1 MTDNMTDN
9 ERAKIDSDAFQHAGP
24 PAEGKKASNPKDII
38 GSGKAPLHL
47 VPASLR
53 AGAAL
58 AFMEGALKYG
68 RFNWRLAGVRASI
81 YYDALN
87 RHMEAWFNGEDTDK
101 ASGLPHLFKAA
112 ACIAILIDAVE
123 LDKLVDDRAPYAP
136 MSDIFS
142 RMEPEVAR
150 LKNASPAGPQEPH
163 QCVLADSPL
172 PGLSAETPLEA
183 RYRSATKPITTQWD
197 MGRALDFEGF
207 LMQQAYGPAG
217 GSPAGLRAGWGIPCG
232 MGLAHVA
239 PGCGERASTPH
250 IEEQIDEE

>member
-1 MTDNMTDN
+1 MTTTNHTRFKRDP
-9 ERAKIDSDAFQHAGP
+9 DAFRVTIPGSFQHDGE
-24 PAEGKKASNPKDII
+24 PADGKKASNPKDVI

-53 AGAAL
+53 AGASL

-87 RHMEAWFNGEDTDK
+87 RHLEAWFNGEDTDQ

-136 MSDIFS
+136 MSSIFE
-142 RMEPEVAR
+142 RMEDEVTR
-150 LKNASPAGPQEPH
+150 LKNAPQAGDQPPH
-163 QCVLADSPL
+163 QCVLADSPAPPVRRWWEEDVGRQTSCQPYTWQRDL
-172 PGLSAETPLEA
+172 LDLEA
-183 RYRSATKPITTQWD
+183 Y
-197 MGRALDFEGF
+197 
-207 LMQQAYGPAG
+207 LMAG
-217 GSPAGLRAGWGIPCG
+217 GSMPADGFRQQEYRSPPNIGG
-232 MGLAHVA
+232 
-239 PGCGERASTPH
+239 
-250 IEEQIDEE
+250 